1 MVAAS
6 YRVQAFGKVLAK
18 GKPFYPARELFEVK
32 DVIDQSIGELRR
44 VIFDLQP
51 PDLAELGLSG
61 ALRQNLQNFER
72 DTGSVCSFQVEG
84 TSHPLPPILEIA
96 VYRIA
101 QEALANVRKH
111 AQANKVDVILR
122 FEADDL
128 CLEVRDNGKGFD
140 LSRALIGSR
149 SGEHL
154 GLSGMKDRAETLGGT
169 MNIETAE
176 GAGTTV
182 ALTLPC
188 CAPVLRELSP
198 IAGILNG

>member
-1 MVAAS
+1 MVLIGDCQGID
-6 YRVQAFGKVLAK
+6 RAFQRL
-18 GKPFYPARELFEVK
+18 KPR
-32 DVIDQSIGELRR
+32 
-44 VIFDLQP
+44 
-51 PDLAELGLSG
+51 LSG

-72 DTGSVCSFQVEG
+72 DTGSVCSFQIEG
-84 TSHPLPPILEIA
+84 TSHTLPPILEFA

-111 AQANKVDVILR
+111 AQADKVDVILR

-128 CLEVRDNGKGFD
+128 CLKVRDNGKGFD

-149 SGEHL
+149 SGEPL

-169 MNIETAE
+169 MNIETVE

-182 ALTLPC
+182 DLTLPC
-188 CAPVLRELSP
+188 YAPVPRELSP
-198 IAGILNG
+198 IARMLNG